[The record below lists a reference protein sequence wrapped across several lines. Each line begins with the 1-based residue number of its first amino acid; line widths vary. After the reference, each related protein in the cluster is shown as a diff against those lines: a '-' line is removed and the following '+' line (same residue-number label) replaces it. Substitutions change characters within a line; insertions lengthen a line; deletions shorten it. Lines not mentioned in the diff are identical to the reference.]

1 VQITKT
7 NTLSGNAIQTLRNV
21 IMDIRKHVNVKG
33 FSAPQFFVV
42 LLLLCCT
49 GLLVRS
55 APPSQLE
62 RVITSGE
69 LRVIARN
76 GPTSFYE
83 GPEGLTGF
91 EYSLLQ
97 GFAQSLGV
105 KLVINAE
112 VQPNRIYPKAY
123 NQTYDLMSA
132 GMAHALNTTERL
144 RFASPY
150 LVVSQQLI
158 YNVAQTAPVTIEDLL
173 GKHLVV
179 LAKSE
184 QVDQLKELQK
194 TLPELRWAELDATE
208 MIDLLEHVE
217 QNPTDYALVDSS
229 IYTLYRYAYPH
240 TQAAFAINSPQP
252 VAWALSLSRDN
263 SLYYASEKYLNT
275 IRQNGVL
282 AQTTA
287 LFFEQIVAMT
297 TAVTTDDAVVF
308 SDRIATRLPLWKDNF
323 KTAAEVHNIE
333 WQLLAAIGYQ
343 ESHWDAQAE
352 SFTGV
357 RGLMMLTFDTAKELG
372 ITDREDP
379 QQSIHGGAKYIKN
392 LQERLPTHIQG
403 EDRLY
408 MALAAYNVGLGHL
421 EDARVITQKMGGNPN
436 SWKDVSQYF
445 PLLSKSQYF
454 MATKHGY
461 ARGSEPV
468 TFVKNVLNYQKILT
482 WHDKHE
488 QFRMATTQTSSD
500 GQVPAP
506 EAESS
511 GSEKLS
517 RNGASSLSI
526 L

>member
-7 NTLSGNAIQTLRNV
+7 NTLSGNAIQTLRNAV
-21 IMDIRKHVNVKG
+21 MDIRKRINFKG
-33 FSAPQFFVV
+33 SSVPQIFVF
-42 LLLLCCT
+42 LLLLCCI

-62 RVITSGE
+62 QVLASGE
-69 LRVIARN
+69 LRVISRN

-91 EYSLLQ
+91 EYSLLH

-105 KLVINAE
+105 KLVINSDIE
-112 VQPNRIYPKAY
+112 SKSVYPQTYA
-123 NQTYDLMSA
+123 QTYDLISA
-132 GMAHALNTTERL
+132 GVAQTLSTTERL

-158 YNVAQTAPVTIEDLL
+158 YNLAQPAPAAIQDLI
-173 GKHLVV
+173 GKKIVV

-184 QVDQLKELQK
+184 QVEQLKLLQH
-194 TLPELRWAELDATE
+194 TLPELTWTELEAAE

-217 QNPTDYALVDSS
+217 HNPSDYALVDSS

-240 TQAAFAINSPQP
+240 TQAAFAVNSPQP
-252 VAWALSLSRDN
+252 VAWAMSLSRDN

-282 AQTTA
+282 AQTTSV
-287 LFFEQIVAMT
+287 FFEQLV
-297 TAVTTDDAVVF
+297 AVTTDDAVVF
-308 SDRIATRLPLWKDNF
+308 SDRLSTRLPLWKEEF
-323 KTAAEVHNIE
+323 KTAASEHNIE

-343 ESHWDAQAE
+343 ESHWDPQAE

-372 ITDREDP
+372 VTNREDP
-379 QQSIHGGAKYIKN
+379 QQSIRGGAKYIKS
-392 LQERLPTHIQG
+392 LQERLPARIQG
-403 EDRLY
+403 DDRLH

-421 EDARVITQKMGGNPN
+421 EDARVITQKMGGNPD

-454 MATKHGY
+454 MNTKHGY

-488 QFRMATTQTSSD
+488 QFRMATTHGTNDSQTPTP
-500 GQVPAP
+500 QAV
-506 EAESS
+506 SS

-517 RNGASSLSI
+517 RSGALSI